1 MALVTGNAAPTL
13 TSAAVVTVPDG
24 QCELVV
30 SNTSGVTVYVAFG
43 ANAVTSANGFA
54 IPTGA
59 PPVTFRTFTGS
70 AGAPMNLIYA
80 TGSVTGVVSW
90 AISTTQ

>member
-13 TSAAVVTVPDG
+13 TSAVVATIPG
-24 QCELVV
+24 GPCELVV

-43 ANAVTSANGFA
+43 AHAVTSSNGFA

-59 PPVTFRTFTGS
+59 PPVTLSHLPRFRVGRR
-70 AGAPMNLIYA
+70 
-80 TGSVTGVVSW
+80 
-90 AISTTQ
+90 